1 MYSVLDFGE
10 CSYPARCEFPSSG
23 HRPNGL
29 KTKRSPLFEKRNA
42 TLLHGSLLLHMAVR
56 VHLTLSDEVDQF
68 RLFQTQ
74 ERSIG
79 LDDHSLKAPSFMKSK
94 MVRI

>member
-23 HRPNGL
+23 HPPNGL

-42 TLLHGSLLLHMAVR
+42 TLLHGSLLLHMAIR
-56 VHLTLSDEVDQF
+56 VHLTLSDEVGCLLTNLLTSSDCF
-68 RLFQTQ
+68 RLKKD
-74 ERSIG
+74 
-79 LDDHSLKAPSFMKSK
+79 L
-94 MVRI
+94 